1 VHFNIV
7 DVEQDEN
14 ATVSFHIDE
23 TYFNYRLGVR
33 LVRGDSTKQALVAI
47 CGLSKVAHVVDWA
60 GQARIAAFP
69 FSETP
74 KVVDCTNNDI
84 LIGTSKSFP
93 LPLSQDDC

>member
-1 VHFNIV
+1 MQFNIV

-23 TYFNYRLGVR
+23 TGSNRGFVSVR

-47 CGLSKVAHVVDWA
+47 CGISKVAHVVDWA
-60 GQARIAAFP
+60 GQARIAAIP

-84 LIGTSKSFP
+84 LIGTSISFP
-93 LPLSQDDC
+93 LPLSSG